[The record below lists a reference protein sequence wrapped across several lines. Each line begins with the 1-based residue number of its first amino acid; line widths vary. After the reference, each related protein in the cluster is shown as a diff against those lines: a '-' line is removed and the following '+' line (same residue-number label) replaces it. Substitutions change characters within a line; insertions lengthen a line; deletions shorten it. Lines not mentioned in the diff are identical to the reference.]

1 MEFDRSREA
10 VSGNVSWPDF
20 LDYQA
25 QNQTLTGLAGYTGGG
40 RTLNRPGLPPERVRG
55 VMVTGNFFDVLGV
68 PAALGRT
75 FQPADMPAGAP
86 PVVIL
91 SHAAW
96 RTRFASDPAIV
107 GRAIDLNGRPTT
119 VIGVLPEDF
128 QFTLRVDVLELPEV
142 DSRHV
147 ATMEVTL
154 WSLKELTNHRQEP
167 GRSVAPRDRWPRNG
181 GPTAVRGA
189 PLPAVDRSVQPHAR
203 PRAPPGSKAALRP
216 TPYSAPRYVQGAD
229 PRRRRRCHRRRGNA
243 RPGEAQRS
251 TALPARGS
259 SPCCE
264 QWMMTPSRWR
274 RRCAPR
280 SFGSTCRNRR
290 RY

>member
-167 GRSVAPRDRWPRNG
+167 GRSVAPRE
-181 GPTAVRGA
+181 
-189 PLPAVDRSVQPHAR
+189 PA
-203 PRAPPGSKAALRP
+203 
-216 TPYSAPRYVQGAD
+216 TSAPMPLSRARA
-229 PRRRRRCHRRRGNA
+229 RRRLRRVSTPVCRASRRSSARTCRRG
-243 RPGEAQRS
+243 R
-251 TALPARGS
+251 
-259 SPCCE
+259 
-264 QWMMTPSRWR
+264 
-274 RRCAPR
+274 
-280 SFGSTCRNRR
+280 
-290 RY
+290 